1 MPTLQPKPRTLNIHP
16 ELVRL
21 SEYTMLRRIYR
32 ALARGLCRL
41 AVLFFI
47 RYDIKGE
54 ENIPANGPVLIAAN
68 HLGDA
73 DPLIGLALIRRPVD
87 LFVKVEIY
95 DDYPILGRLIDA
107 YGVIWIHR
115 GLPDRRA
122 LRAALQSLAVGRA
135 VGIAPEA
142 RESLTGALEEGTQ
155 GAAYLALKSAV
166 SILPVTFTGTENRRI
181 LANLRRLRRTDVT
194 ITVGPTFLLESSDNL
209 HTDLDAG
216 TDRIMRA
223 LASQLPPEYR
233 GVYV

>member
-1 MPTLQPKPRTLNIHP
+1 MPTLPPKPRTLNIHP
-16 ELVRL
+16 ELVRFP
-21 SEYTMLRRIYR
+21 EYTMLRRIYR

-41 AVLFFI
+41 AVFFFI
-47 RYDIKGE
+47 RCDIKGE

-95 DDYPILGRLIDA
+95 DDYPILGKLIDA

-122 LRAALQSLAVGRA
+122 LRAALQSLAADRA

-166 SILPVTFTGTENRRI
+166 SILPVTFTGTENRHI
-181 LANLRRLRRTDVT
+181 FANLRRLRRTDVS
-194 ITVGPTFLLESSDNL
+194 ITVGPPFMLEASDDL

-216 TDRIMRA
+216 TDRIMRT